1 MSGANIPGI
10 NYEEGFETLYAFK
23 PDDVMTDDGL
33 IAKLEETHGDTI
45 KNLDKF
51 APGAVMR
58 WKSKKSDNTE
68 MIGYYVIEHT
78 LGNTLSDE
86 GEPGD
91 IKLRFLGNNQN
102 GGRLSRAGIPQT
114 KTGPQFFEYLD
125 SCAEG
130 GEIDFISDGGSLES
144 EALKKILSADNVSFY
159 TDAEAKQELRS
170 RYGSIE
176 IGSEDALNEEV
187 DKLLHV
193 GEGTSL
199 ESSDPTERKLS
210 PGMVFALQKD
220 SELDT
225 FEIEE
230 VIEPEDGKPGYVR
243 VWDGW

>member
-1 MSGANIPGI
+1 
-10 NYEEGFETLYAFK
+10 
-23 PDDVMTDDGL
+23 MTDDGL
-33 IAKLEETHGDTI
+33 IAKLEESQGNKI

-58 WKSKKSDNTE
+58 WKSKGPGDKD

-78 LGNTLSDE
+78 LGNVLSAD

-130 GEIDFISDGGSLES
+130 GEIDFISDGGTLES
-144 EALKKILSADNVSFY
+144 EDLKKTLSADNVSFY
-159 TDAEAKQELRS
+159 TDTEAKQELKS

-176 IGSEDALNEEV
+176 IGSEEALNEEV
-187 DKLLHV
+187 DKLLH
-193 GEGTSL
+193 GGKGNPL
-199 ESSDPTERKLS
+199 ESSSPTERKLCT
-210 PGMVFALQKD
+210 GMVFALCKEG
-220 SELDT
+220 ELDT

-230 VIEPEDGKPGYVR
+230 IVEPEDGRP
-243 VWDGW
+243 